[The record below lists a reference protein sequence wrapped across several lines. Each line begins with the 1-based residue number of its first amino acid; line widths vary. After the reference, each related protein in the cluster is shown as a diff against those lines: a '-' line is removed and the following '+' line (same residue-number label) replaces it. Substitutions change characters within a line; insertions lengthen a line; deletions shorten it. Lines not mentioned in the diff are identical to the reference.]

1 MHQDSTQNK
10 LILLFVFEKMEIPIS
25 EETLVELCSSDNDWI
40 PNYLECKETLV
51 QLVDAGFVYVASQ
64 NAQTGPLYTITPDG
78 RVCLAHF
85 FIRIPSSIRE
95 DITNFTKEN
104 RLRYRKRQEYF
115 SDYRKNP
122 DGSYTVMLRIIEPA
136 QPVLEIKMVVPDR
149 HKAKWI
155 FQNWK
160 ENAPQVYAMLYSQ
173 LVE

>member
-1 MHQDSTQNK
+1 MFST
-10 LILLFVFEKMEIPIS
+10 
-25 EETLVELCSSDNDWI
+25 
-40 PNYLECKETLV
+40 
-51 QLVDAGFVYVASQ
+51 
-64 NAQTGPLYTITPDG
+64 
-78 RVCLAHF
+78 HF

-104 RLRYRKRQEYF
+104 RLRYRKKQEYF

-122 DGSYTVMLRIIEPA
+122 DGSYTVTLRINEPA

-160 ENAPQVYAMLYSQ
+160 ENAPSVYASLFSQ

>member
-1 MHQDSTQNK
+1 MQDSTLNK
-10 LILLFVFEKMEIPIS
+10 LILLFVFEKMEIPVS
-25 EETLVELCSSDNDWI
+25 EETLVELCSSDNEWI

-51 QLVDAGFVYVASQ
+51 QLLDAGFVYATNS
-64 NAQTGPLYTITPDG
+64 NSQTGPLYTITPDG

-95 DITNFTKEN
+95 DITEFTKEN
-104 RLRYRKRQEYF
+104 RVRYRKKQEYL
-115 SDYRKNP
+115 SDYKKNP
-122 DGSYTVMLRIIEPA
+122 DGSYTVNLKIIEPA
-136 QPVLEIKMVVPDR
+136 QPVLEINLVVPDR

-160 ENAPQVYAMLYSQ
+160 ENAPQVYASLYSQ

>member
-51 QLVDAGFVYVASQ
+51 QLLDAGFVYVSSQ

-78 RVCLAHF
+78 HICLAHF
-85 FIRIPSSIRE
+85 FIRIPSSIRD
-95 DITNFTKEN
+95 DITKYTKEN

-115 SDYRKNP
+115 FTHRSKPFY
-122 DGSYTVMLRIIEPA
+122 
-136 QPVLEIKMVVPDR
+136 
-149 HKAKWI
+149 
-155 FQNWK
+155 
-160 ENAPQVYAMLYSQ
+160 
-173 LVE
+173 

>member
-1 MHQDSTQNK
+1 MQDSTLNK
-10 LILLFVFEKMEIPIS
+10 LILLFVFEKMEIPVS
-25 EETLVELCSSDNDWI
+25 EETLVELCSSDNEWI

-51 QLVDAGFVYVASQ
+51 GLLDAGFVYATTT

-95 DITNFTKEN
+95 DITEFTKEN
-104 RLRYRKRQEYF
+104 RVRYRKKQEYL
-115 SDYRKNP
+115 SDYKKNP
-122 DGSYTVMLRIIEPA
+122 DGSYTVNLKIIEPA
-136 QPVLEIKMVVPDR
+136 QPVLEINLVVPDR

-160 ENAPQVYAMLYSQ
+160 ENAPQIYASLYSQ

>member
-1 MHQDSTQNK
+1 MLQDSTQNK
-10 LILLFVFEKMEIPIS
+10 LILLFVFEKMEIPIN
-25 EETLVELCSSDNDWI
+25 EETLIELCSSDNEWI
-40 PNYLECKETLV
+40 PNYLVCKETLV
-51 QLVDAGFVYVASQ
+51 QLLDAGFVYVTSQ
-64 NAQTGPLYTITPDG
+64 SPQTGPLYTITPDG

-104 RLRYRKRQEYF
+104 RLRYRKKQEYF

-122 DGSYTVMLRIIEPA
+122 DGSYTVTLRINEPA

-160 ENAPQVYAMLYSQ
+160 ENAPNVYASLYSQ
-173 LVE
+173 LIE

>member
-1 MHQDSTQNK
+1 MQDSTLNK
-10 LILLFVFEKMEIPIS
+10 LILLFVFEKMEIPVS
-25 EETLVELCSSDNDWI
+25 EETLVELCSSDNEWI
-40 PNYLECKETLV
+40 PNYLECKETLL
-51 QLVDAGFVYVASQ
+51 QLLDAGFVYATTT

-95 DITNFTKEN
+95 DITEFTKEN
-104 RLRYRKRQEYF
+104 RVRYRKKQEYL
-115 SDYRKNP
+115 SDYKKNP
-122 DGSYTVMLRIIEPA
+122 DGSYTVNLKIIEPA
-136 QPVLEIKMVVPDR
+136 QPVLEINLVVPDR

-160 ENAPQVYAMLYSQ
+160 ENAPQIYASLYSQ

>member
-1 MHQDSTQNK
+1 MQDSTLNK
-10 LILLFVFEKMEIPIS
+10 LILLFVFEKMEIPVS
-25 EETLVELCSSDNDWI
+25 EETLVELCSSDNEWI
-40 PNYLECKETLV
+40 PNYLECKETLL
-51 QLVDAGFVYVASQ
+51 QLLDAGFVYATTT

-95 DITNFTKEN
+95 DITEFTKEN
-104 RLRYRKRQEYF
+104 RVRYRKKQEYL
-115 SDYRKNP
+115 SDYKKNP
-122 DGSYTVMLRIIEPA
+122 DGSYTVNLKIIEPA
-136 QPVLEIKMVVPDR
+136 QPVLEINLVVPDR

-160 ENAPQVYAMLYSQ
+160 ENAPQVYASLYSQ

>member
-1 MHQDSTQNK
+1 MQDSTLNK
-10 LILLFVFEKMEIPIS
+10 LILLFVFEKMEIPVS
-25 EETLVELCSSDNDWI
+25 EETLVELCSSDNEWI
-40 PNYLECKETLV
+40 PNYLECKETLL
-51 QLVDAGFVYVASQ
+51 QLLDAGFVYATNT

-95 DITNFTKEN
+95 DITEFTKEN
-104 RLRYRKRQEYF
+104 RVRYRKKQEYL
-115 SDYRKNP
+115 SDYKKNP
-122 DGSYTVMLRIIEPA
+122 DGSYTVNLKIIEPA
-136 QPVLEIKMVVPDR
+136 QPVLEINLVVPDR

-160 ENAPQVYAMLYSQ
+160 ENAPQVYASLYSQ